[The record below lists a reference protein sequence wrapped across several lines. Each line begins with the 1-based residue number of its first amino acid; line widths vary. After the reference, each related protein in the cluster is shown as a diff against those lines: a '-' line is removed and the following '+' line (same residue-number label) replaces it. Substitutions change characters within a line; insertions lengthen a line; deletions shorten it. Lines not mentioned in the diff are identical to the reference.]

1 MRWPIEKSNIMIKR
15 ITDEISR
22 CLSNDCHLAALALA
36 LTLPDICGKAE
47 FPGEGSSKKRYIDWY
62 EDHIGRYQREM
73 SKSEKEDLADLP
85 YMSGELVYQLRCSF
99 LHAGDTDVD
108 RSQIHEEQNQLTA
121 FNLELRRHDDVLAA
135 GASTYLNYAKD
146 GGVEF
151 RRYDIGVTYLC
162 KILSN
167 VALKYYENNKVKFDF
182 FSYNII
188 DLTQKPQE
196 SDEEE

>member
-1 MRWPIEKSNIMIKR
+1 MIKR

-47 FPGEGSSKKRYIDWY
+47 FPSKNTSARYVEGY
-62 EDHIGRYQREM
+62 EEHIGRFQREM
-73 SKSEKEDLADLP
+73 SKSEEADLADLP
-85 YMSGELVYQLRCSF
+85 FMSGELVYQLRCCL
-99 LHAGDTDVD
+99 LHSGDTDVD
-108 RSQIHEEQNQLTA
+108 RSKIHEEQNQLTE
-121 FNLELRRHDDVLAA
+121 FNLELRRHDDILAA
-135 GASTYLNYAKD
+135 GSSTYLHYAKTGD
-146 GGVEF
+146 VEF

-167 VALKYYENNKVKFDF
+167 VALKYYENNKEKFDF

-188 DLTQKPQE
+188 DRTSIE
-196 SDEEE
+196 HDTDDEID

>member
-1 MRWPIEKSNIMIKR
+1 MKQPLERSNIMIKR

-47 FPGEGSSKKRYIDWY
+47 FPSKNTSARYIAWY
-62 EDHIGRYQREM
+62 DKHIGKYEREM
-73 SKSEKEDLADLP
+73 SKSDEADLADLP

-99 LHAGDTDVD
+99 LHSGDTDID
-108 RSQIHEEQNQLTA
+108 RSKIQEEQNQLTE
-121 FNLELRRHDDVLAA
+121 FNLELRRHDDILAA
-135 GASTYLNYAKD
+135 GSSTYLHYAKTGD
-146 GGVEF
+146 VEF
-151 RRYDIGVTYLC
+151 RRFDIGVTYLC

-167 VALKYYENNKVKFDF
+167 VALKYYENNKEKFGF
-182 FSYNII
+182 FNYNII